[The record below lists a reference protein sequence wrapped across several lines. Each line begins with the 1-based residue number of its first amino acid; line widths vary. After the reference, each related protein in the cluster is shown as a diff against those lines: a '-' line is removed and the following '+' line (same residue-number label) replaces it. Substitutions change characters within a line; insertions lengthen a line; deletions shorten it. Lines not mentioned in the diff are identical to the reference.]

1 MKRYLG
7 DKKRLKIYI
16 DSTDKH
22 QGKPLWEEILLK
34 VKELKIA
41 GATVTK
47 AVAGVGAFSD
57 IHSSNLISL
66 SQKLPLVIEI
76 IDDEQKIENFFKE
89 IDKIIEEGL
98 CTIDSVEVISYKKRG
113 I

>member
-34 VKELKIA
+34 VKEFKIA

-57 IHSSNLISL
+57 IHSSNLIAL
-66 SQKLPLVIEI
+66 SQKLPLIIEI
-76 IDDEQKIENFFKE
+76 IDDKQKIEDFFKE
-89 IDKIIEEGL
+89 IDEIIEEGL